1 MLAGVS
7 KALSDRFGVDVTV
20 VRLVF
25 VLFTLAWGLGILLY
39 AGAWF
44 WLCGADLGAWQ
55 ADATRQ
61 ARRMRTQLG
70 HVPHAVASLRID
82 VPGDRRGARPVLV
95 AAGLAVFGGLLLLWS
110 FGLFAWVTPIRA
122 IGLGALVLGG
132 GALFGLLGGSK

>member
-7 KALSDRFGVDVTV
+7 AVLGDRFGVDVTV
-20 VRLVF
+20 VRLAF

-44 WLCGADLGAWQ
+44 WLCGADLRTWK
-55 ADATRQ
+55 DE
-61 ARRMRTQLG
+61 ARRHGRRIRSRLG
-70 HVPHAVASLRID
+70 HLPQAASSLRID
-82 VPGDRRGARPVLV
+82 VQADGRRARPLLA

-132 GALFGLLGGSK
+132 GAAFGLMGGTK